1 MKIGK
6 ALKEIRL
13 NLGLS
18 QAKMCEGIIQRPFY
32 ALVESEKSGIG
43 AESLIMI
50 LIKHEVDIDYFFNL
64 VKDAYV
70 TPEDRAD
77 QLLQNKM
84 EYAVN
89 SKNINAINFYEK
101 EISTV
106 ATDEILKLRARVTAA
121 YFANQ
126 LDELNNDLITKIYK
140 KFDKEEWTRCPS
152 LLRLLANTMPLWE
165 YTRLTSLM
173 KHLLHTIERRKVTS
187 ELMMERYIRIL
198 ENYLV
203 SCYDRKKYKDK
214 NQKVFIEK
222 VFEYLIKNTASFH
235 FMIYRLHAY
244 YMKALFE
251 DDKIAAK
258 NIIKALEKYGYGKAI
273 VSWPKVEL

>member
-6 ALKEIRL
+6 ALKKIRL
-13 NLGLS
+13 DLGLS

-32 ALVESEKSGIG
+32 ALVESGKSGIG

-50 LIKHEVDIDYFFNL
+50 LIKHEVDIDYFFHL
-64 VKDAYV
+64 VKDEYA
-70 TPEDRAD
+70 TPEARTN

-101 EISTV
+101 EIGTV
-106 ATDEILKLRARVTAA
+106 ATDEILKLRAQVAAA
-121 YFANQ
+121 YFSNQ
-126 LDELNNDLITKIYK
+126 LDELNDDLIMKIYK
-140 KFDKEEWTRCPS
+140 KFDKEEWTNCPS

-165 YTRLTSLM
+165 YNHLTILM
-173 KHLLHTIERRKVTS
+173 KHLLHTVQRRKVTS

-214 NQKVFIEK
+214 KQRVFIEK
-222 VFEYLIKNTASFH
+222 VLGYLMKNTTSFH
-235 FMIYRLHAY
+235 FMIYRFHAY

-251 DDKIAAK
+251 DDKITAK
-258 NIIKALEKYGYGKAI
+258 NIIKSLEKYGYGKVI
-273 VSWPKVEL
+273 VSWPKIEL

>member
-32 ALVESEKSGIG
+32 ALVESGKSGIG

-50 LIKHEVDIDYFFNL
+50 LIKHEVDTDYFFNL
-64 VKDAYV
+64 LKGAYV
-70 TPEDRAD
+70 TPEARAD

-89 SKNINAINFYEK
+89 SKNINAIRFYEK

-106 ATDEILKLRARVTAA
+106 ATDETLKLRAQVTAA
-121 YFANQ
+121 YFDNQ
-126 LDELNNDLITKIYK
+126 LDELNNDLIIKIYK

-165 YTRLTSLM
+165 YDRLTSLM
-173 KHLLHTIERRKVTS
+173 KHLLHTVQRRKVTS
-187 ELMMERYIRIL
+187 KLMMERYIRIL

-203 SCYDRKKYKDK
+203 SCYDRKKFKDK
-214 NQKVFIEK
+214 NQEVFIGK
-222 VFEYLIKNTASFH
+222 VCEFLIKNTTSFH
-235 FMIYRLHAY
+235 FMIYRLHTY
-244 YMKALFE
+244 YMRALFE
-251 DDKIAAK
+251 DDRITAK
-258 NIIKALEKYGYGKAI
+258 SIIKALEKYGYGKAI
-273 VSWPKVEL
+273 VSWPKIEL